1 MSSKTLEGMAR
12 RPIRVGQLATI
23 NADPYFGE
31 VPDTEWFVQV
41 WDTSPE
47 GRDFIM
53 ARFYGSTP
61 EEARDRAKAFV
72 DNSAALRAAGDGR

>member
-1 MSSKTLEGMAR
+1 MSETVEGMAR

-31 VPDTEWFVQV
+31 MPDTEWFVQV
-41 WDTSPE
+41 WDTSSE

-72 DNSAALRAAGDGR
+72 DNSALRAAAEGK